1 MSIHFLGVRHHG
13 PGCAHS
19 VAAALAELRPDC
31 VLIEGPPEADALIPY
46 ALHEEIKPPVALLVY
61 MPEDPQQAVFY
72 PFADFSPEWQA
83 LRYGVR
89 EKVPTRF
96 IDLPQALRLKAR
108 AAPAAQAEPA
118 GVPAALDSAPDA
130 SAEMPAGALQGER
143 ADEGAGDTSA
153 TGATTQ
159 AKARG
164 QAQEPSEPSHENS
177 EIDAQAG
184 ADTRIDVD
192 AEDESD
198 ESFES
203 SPEGDPLSALAEA
216 AGYSDADTWWEH
228 LVEERRDSLALF
240 AAIAELMRATR
251 QDDAGQWIPPKGVT
265 EARREAH
272 MRQMLRAAHKEGFA
286 RIAVICGAFHVP
298 ALAREDIK
306 QKDDAALLKGLP
318 KVKTAA
324 TWVPWSYGRLTY
336 ASGYG
341 AGIHAPGWYEH
352 LWRHPEKAGM
362 RWLMDA
368 AHLLRKNDLEASSAH
383 VIEAVRLA
391 DTLAALRERPRAGL
405 SELTESVRA
414 VFCGDSEAPLQLIA
428 RDLLVA
434 DRLGHVPASMPMLP
448 LPRDVEAQQKRLR
461 LAARADRTGMDLDL
475 REPAHLEKSIFLHR
489 LALLGI
495 PWGKTETVRGKSG
508 TFHELWQHTWE
519 PEFSIKLIEANI
531 WGGTVEAAT
540 TRHALHRAGAAENL
554 PQLTALVEQVL
565 LADLKQ
571 SIGGVMA
578 ALDGM
583 SARTSDLGLMLGA
596 LPPLANVLRYGNVR
610 GTDVSALGQVVD
622 GLVTRAAIA
631 LPPGTQN
638 LNDEAAAELFPKLT
652 AADHAVRLTQSEP
665 LAQTWTSALTALAN
679 AGSSHPL
686 LAGRACR
693 ILLDQGHWPAEEAA
707 RRLALVCSNPH
718 AANGAALGA
727 ANWIEG
733 FLQGSGSLL
742 VHQDALFAI
751 IDQWVAGLDAALFQE
766 LLPLLRRTFGAFDAA
781 EKQRIYERA
790 TQPVGAGAS
799 HAVENTAADLD
810 EARAALMLPTLY
822 RLYGIAPPAAAS
834 SPGASHE

>member
-1 MSIHFLGVRHHG
+1 MSVHFLGVRHHG

-19 VAAALAELRPDC
+19 VAAALAELKPDC

-46 ALHEEIKPPVALLVY
+46 AMHEEIKPPVALLVY

-89 EKVPTRF
+89 AQVPTRF
-96 IDLPQALRLKAR
+96 IDLPQAFRLKAK
-108 AAPAAQAEPA
+108 PA
-118 GVPAALDSAPDA
+118 VPADTAGQTEAV
-130 SAEMPAGALQGER
+130 PA
-143 ADEGAGDTSA
+143 
-153 TGATTQ
+153 
-159 AKARG
+159 
-164 QAQEPSEPSHENS
+164 
-177 EIDAQAG
+177 DAQAG
-184 ADTRIDVD
+184 DARDMHAGDEGGEGGEKVKVEVKADAGEAAD
-192 AEDESD
+192 ADIESD
-198 ESFES
+198 
-203 SPEGDPLSALAEA
+203 PLAALAEA
-216 AGYSDADTWWEH
+216 AGYGDADTWWEH
-228 LVEERRDSLALF
+228 LVEERRDSLTLF

-251 QDDAGQWIPPKGVT
+251 QDDAGAWIAPNGIT
-265 EARREAH
+265 EERREAH
-272 MRQMLRAAHKEGFA
+272 MRQMLRAAQKEGFE

-306 QKDDAALLKGLP
+306 QKDDAAVLKGLP
-318 KVKTAA
+318 KVKTTA
-324 TWVPWSYGRLTY
+324 TWVPWSYGRLTF

-428 RDLLVA
+428 RELLVA
-434 DRLGHVPASMPMLP
+434 DRLGHVPASMPTLP
-448 LPRDVEAQQKRLR
+448 LPRDVEVQQKRLR
-461 LAARADRTGMDLDL
+461 LAVRADRTSVDLDL
-475 REPAHLEKSIFLHR
+475 RESAHLEKSVFLHR
-489 LALLGI
+489 LVLLGI

-508 TFHELWQHTWE
+508 TFHEIWQLAWE
-519 PEFSIKLIEANI
+519 PEFSILLIEANV
-531 WGGTVEAAT
+531 WGSTVEAAA
-540 TRHALHRAGAAENL
+540 TRHALHRAGAAQDL

-565 LADLKQ
+565 LADLKE
-571 SIGGVMA
+571 SVGGVMA

-622 GLVTRAAIA
+622 GLVTRSAIA
-631 LPPGTQN
+631 LLPGTHN

-652 AADHAVRLTQSEP
+652 AADHAVRLTQSEQ
-665 LAQTWTSALTALAN
+665 LAATWTAALVGVAN
-679 AGSSHPL
+679 SGSCHPL

-718 AANGAALGA
+718 AASGAALGA

-751 IDQWVAGLDAALFQE
+751 IDQWVAGLDATLFQE
-766 LLPLLRRTFGAFDAA
+766 LLPLLRRTFGAFEAA

-790 TQPVGAGAS
+790 THPAGGTAHPAAAGAS
-799 HAVENTAADLD
+799 ADLD
-810 EARAALMLPTLY
+810 QARAALMLPTLY
-822 RLYGIAPPAAAS
+822 RLYGIAAPDATDAT
-834 SPGASHE
+834 PGACA